1 MNEERWMSER
11 KIIQVGIVVRDLDR
25 AVEQYCAVYG
35 AGPWSIYTY
44 GPPEMKN
51 CTYRGMPSDW
61 SAIIAFSWLGDRQ
74 LEIIQP
80 LKGPNIY
87 YEFLEK
93 KGEGLHHI
101 KEWVDDP
108 EKTVQEY
115 AQRGVQM
122 IQSGEF
128 DGSLFFYLD
137 TEPFLG
143 ITLEITRT
151 GGTKHRKPDRVYRCP
166 E

>member
-1 MNEERWMSER
+1 MTER
-11 KIIQVGIVVRDLDR
+11 KLIQIGIVVKDFEKALK
-25 AVEQYCAVYG
+25 QYYDIFR
-35 AGPWSIYTY
+35 AGPWDIYTF

-51 CTYRGMPSDW
+51 GTYRGKPSDW
-61 SAIIAFSWLGDRQ
+61 SALIALAWIGDRQ

-80 LKGPNIY
+80 LQGPNIY

-108 EKTVQEY
+108 QKTIEEY
-115 AQRGVQM
+115 QKKGISM

-128 DGSLFFYLD
+128 DGRSFYYLD
-137 TEPFLG
+137 TEPYLG
-143 ITLEITRT
+143 ITLEIVK
-151 GGTKHRKPDRVYRCP
+151 GGTAKHRKPDRRYP
-166 E
+166 EE

>member
-1 MNEERWMSER
+1 MSER

-25 AVEQYCAVYG
+25 AVANYYSVYG

-51 CTYRGMPSDW
+51 ATYRGKPSDW
-61 SAIIAFSWLGDRQ
+61 SALIAFTWVGDRQ

-87 YEFLEK
+87 EEFLEK
-93 KGEGLHHI
+93 KGDGIHHI

-108 EKTVQEY
+108 LKTIEEY
-115 AQRGVQM
+115 RNRGVAM
-122 IQSGEF
+122 IQSGDF
-128 DGSLFFYLD
+128 DGSSFYYFD

-143 ITLEITRT
+143 ISLEITRS
-151 GGTKHRKPDRVYRCP
+151 GGTKHRKPDRVYP
-166 E
+166 GP

>member
-1 MNEERWMSER
+1 MSER

-25 AVEQYCAVYG
+25 AVEQYCTVYG

-44 GPPEMKN
+44 GPPEMRN
-51 CTYRGMPSDW
+51 GTYRGNPSDW
-61 SAIIAFSWLGDRQ
+61 SACIAFTWLGDRQ

-101 KEWVDDP
+101 KEWVEDP
-108 EKTVQEY
+108 DKTVKEY
-115 AQRGVQM
+115 AQKGVQM

-128 DGSLFFYLD
+128 DGSYFYYFD

-143 ITLEITRT
+143 ITLEITKT
-151 GGTKHRKPDRVYRCP
+151 GGTKHRKPDRVYP
-166 E
+166 LP

>member
-1 MNEERWMSER
+1 MSER
-11 KIIQVGIVVRDLDR
+11 KIIQVGIVVRDLDE
-25 AVEQYCAVYG
+25 AVKKYYELYG

-44 GPPEMKN
+44 GPPEMKKG
-51 CTYRGMPSDW
+51 TYRGKPSDW
-61 SAIIAFSWLGDRQ
+61 SALIAFTWLGDRQ

-108 EKTVQEY
+108 EQTVEEY
-115 AQRGVQM
+115 RRKSIAM

-128 DGSLFFYLD
+128 DGSTFYYFN
-137 TEPFLG
+137 TEPSLG
-143 ITLEITRT
+143 ITLEITKS
-151 GGTKHRKPDRVYRCP
+151 GGVKHRKPERMYP
-166 E
+166 ETT